1 MQGNK
6 EVTISFAN
14 AVAREN
20 NRGSIATAQKAG
32 RSASKA
38 CATKA
43 RATKARATK
52 ACTTRAKGK
61 GRDKGKG
68 RATEVIDNA
77 RTSARELTL
86 GANQGT
92 KRKRQVVDA
101 EEGAGA
107 SELSGPRKLR
117 KRV

>member
-38 CATKA
+38 C
-43 RATKARATK
+43 ATKARATK